1 MRKGFNI
8 ILGILGL
15 LFLSLDGVLSSVTK
29 SKKKTEAEGNMVK
42 PDPLLC
48 RFMGSLLDAVNKQE
62 PACVASKPRQEMLAW
77 SNG

>member
-1 MRKGFNI
+1 
-8 ILGILGL
+8 
-15 LFLSLDGVLSSVTK
+15 
-29 SKKKTEAEGNMVK
+29 MVK

-48 RFMGSLLDAVNKQE
+48 RFMGSLLDAVNKQK

>member
-1 MRKGFNI
+1 M
-8 ILGILGL
+8 L
-15 LFLSLDGVLSSVTK
+15 LNV
-29 SKKKTEAEGNMVK
+29 KKTEAEGNMVK
-42 PDPLLC
+42 PDPLIC